1 MEKSYIELLAEN
13 DEEARKEFEPNAKEL
28 FVDHGEYDDVDA
40 HQPEER
46 EELEDQHEFQ
56 KYGGSH
62 QQAAK
67 LGELEQHKSSH
78 TTSISFYKSVKIHVI
93 SIDSRFR
100 TSLKDNPS
108 NFLFKLMSPIKNV
121 VSIRLSSLEIP
132 NTWYTFSEI
141 RGNTTLLVTVQDTG
155 KSGLISITSGNYSL
169 DTTLSNSLQNAITGE
184 LKNVFPDYTFTIVLN
199 SISGIIVISCTKVI
213 NTVVTPI
220 QFSLDFRSGIFASR
234 NYNWGLGYN
243 LGFRNE
249 NFTRDSTNKLIKKT
263 AFNTSHTGYAIPDVL
278 DSNYLFLSLN
288 KDWKVVDHNQPDRT
302 NTAAFAKII
311 VDVPKNDIIY
321 DNGSNTITK
330 TYNLK
335 QPTNITAFT
344 ISVVDEYEQFVQLM
358 GGFISLSLEV
368 TEVLNSSLYESLRT

>member
-56 KYGGSH
+56 RYGGSH

-67 LGELEQHKSSH
+67 LGDLEAHKSTH

-100 TSLKDNPS
+100 TTLKDNPS
-108 NFLFKLMSPIKNV
+108 NFLFRLMSPIKNV

-141 RGNTTLLVTVQDTG
+141 RGNTTLLITVQDTG
-155 KSGLISITSGNYSL
+155 KSGLINITSGNYSL
-169 DTTLSNSLQNAITGE
+169 DTTLSNCLQNALTGE
-184 LKNVFPDYTFTIVLN
+184 LKNIFPDYTFTVVLN
-199 SISGIIVISCTKVI
+199 TISGLITISCTKVI

-220 QFSLDFRSGIFASR
+220 QFSLDFRSGIFSSR

-263 AFNTSHTGYAIPDVL
+263 AFKTSHTGYEIPDVL